1 MVLERSAVVLS
12 EARIRLPTMRIAEH
26 AVGEVRLRPAHRP
39 SMRQLKIAIAGAGIA
54 GLTAARALQTFG
66 FRPIVYEQAASLGE
80 VGAGLTVSPN
90 ATHVLNALGMEGV
103 LERLGMRPNRG
114 GVKHWQTGELMV
126 EISRGNEMLEKYG
139 AAYYQIHRADLH
151 RELADL
157 VVTTDPDAIRPGH
170 AFRSVEEHNGALT
183 IHFENGTTASA
194 DVLIGADGV
203 RSRVRAALFGEQ
215 TPRFTGYVAY
225 RGLVPMANLP
235 DGVVDP
241 TSCLSTGPGRSF
253 TRYLV
258 RGGTLVNFVGLTE
271 RDDWRE
277 EGWSIR
283 ATVEEMLRE
292 YEGWYEDVRTII
304 RSAPPEGLFKW
315 ALFDREP
322 LPNWTRGAV
331 TLIGDAAHP
340 MLPFLGQGAAMG
352 IEDGM
357 VIGRAFSAAD
367 SIGEALRRY
376 QEARLPRANW
386 VMLESRKTALNY
398 HSGREENFRPGKHVS
413 AESLGLM
420 AYNPAAV
427 PV

>member
-26 AVGEVRLRPAHRP
+26 AVREVSLRPAHRP

-90 ATHVLNALGMEGV
+90 ATHVLNALGLEGV

-183 IHFENGTTASA
+183 IHFENGTMASA

-420 AYNPAAV
+420 SYNPAAV

>member
-183 IHFENGTTASA
+183 IHFENGTMASA

-357 VIGRAFSAAD
+357 VISRAFSAAD

-420 AYNPAAV
+420 SYNPAAV

>member
-183 IHFENGTTASA
+183 IHFENGTMASA

-258 RGGTLVNFVGLTE
+258 RGGALVNFVGLTE

-420 AYNPAAV
+420 SYNPAAV

>member
-1 MVLERSAVVLS
+1 MREL
-12 EARIRLPTMRIAEH
+12 RIA
-26 AVGEVRLRPAHRP
+26 
-39 SMRQLKIAIAGAGIA
+39 IIGAGIA
-54 GLTAARALQTFG
+54 GLVAARALQQFG
-66 FRPIVYEQAASLGE
+66 FRPTVYEQADALGE

-90 ATHVLNALGMEGV
+90 ATHVLNAIGLGDV
-103 LERLGMRPNRG
+103 LSRIGMRPDRG
-114 GVKHWQTGELMV
+114 GVKHWRTGEIMV

-139 AAYYQIHRADLH
+139 AAYYQVHRADLH
-151 RELADL
+151 GELARAVL
-157 VVTTDPDAIRPGH
+157 AADPAAIHTGH
-170 AFRSVEEHNGALT
+170 AFQDLDEHTGGVRLRFANGVQVET
-183 IHFENGTTASA
+183 
-194 DVLIGADGV
+194 DVVLGADGV
-203 RSRVRAALFGEQ
+203 RSRVRTRLFGAE
-215 TPRFTGYVAY
+215 TPRFTGYMAY
-225 RGLVPMANLP
+225 RGLVPFASLP
-235 DGVVDP
+235 AGVIEP

-258 RGGTLVNFVGLTE
+258 RGGDLVNFVGLTE

-283 ATVEEMLRE
+283 ATVKEMLDE
-292 YEGWYEDVRTII
+292 YADWYDDVRRII
-304 RSAPPEGLFKW
+304 AATPAGGLFKW

-322 LPNWTRGAV
+322 LPEWTRGRV

-357 VIGRAFSAAD
+357 VAARAFAAAD
-367 SIGEALRRY
+367 SIDGALRRY
-376 QEARLPRANW
+376 VEARLPRANW

-398 HSGREENFRPGKHVS
+398 HSGREENFRPGRHVS

-420 AYNPAAV
+420 SYNPAAI

>member
-1 MVLERSAVVLS
+1 
-12 EARIRLPTMRIAEH
+12 
-26 AVGEVRLRPAHRP
+26 
-39 SMRQLKIAIAGAGIA
+39 
-54 GLTAARALQTFG
+54 
-66 FRPIVYEQAASLGE
+66 
-80 VGAGLTVSPN
+80 
-90 ATHVLNALGMEGV
+90 
-103 LERLGMRPNRG
+103 
-114 GVKHWQTGELMV
+114 
-126 EISRGNEMLEKYG
+126 MLEKYG

-183 IHFENGTTASA
+183 IHFENGTMASA

>member
-1 MVLERSAVVLS
+1 
-12 EARIRLPTMRIAEH
+12 MRE
-26 AVGEVRLRPAHRP
+26 L
-39 SMRQLKIAIAGAGIA
+39 QIAIVGAGIA
-54 GLTAARALQTFG
+54 GLVAARALQQFG
-66 FRPIVYEQAASLGE
+66 FRPAVYEQAPVLGD

-90 ATHVLNALGMEGV
+90 ATHVLNAIGLEGV
-103 LERLGMRPNRG
+103 LSQIGMRPDRG
-114 GVKHWQTGELMV
+114 GVKHWKTGELMV
-126 EISRGNEMLEKYG
+126 EISRGSEMLEKYG
-139 AAYYQIHRADLH
+139 AAYYQVHRADLH

-157 VVTTDPDAIRPGH
+157 VVSHDPTAIRTGH
-170 AFRSVEEHNGALT
+170 AFIGLTQHAGGVSLKFGNGVEVQ
-183 IHFENGTTASA
+183 A
-194 DVLIGADGV
+194 DAVLGADGV
-203 RSRVRAALFGEQ
+203 RSVVRTQLFGADR
-215 TPRFTGYVAY
+215 PRFTGYMAY
-225 RGLVPMANLP
+225 RGLVPYADLP
-235 DGVVDP
+235 AGVVEP

-258 RGGTLVNFVGLTE
+258 RGGSLVNFVGLTE

-283 ATVEEMLRE
+283 ATVKEMLDE
-292 YEGWYEDVRTII
+292 YGDWYEGVRTII
-304 RSAPPEGLFKW
+304 AATPADGLFKW

-322 LPNWTRGAV
+322 LAEWTRGRV

-357 VIGRAFSAAD
+357 LIARAFAAAD
-367 SIGEALRRY
+367 SIDEALRRY
-376 QEARLPRANW
+376 VEARLPRANW
-386 VMLESRKTALNY
+386 VMTESRKTALNY
-398 HSGREENFRPGKHVS
+398 HSGRDENFRPGKHVS

>member
-1 MVLERSAVVLS
+1 MDH
-12 EARIRLPTMRIAEH
+12 LP
-26 AVGEVRLRPAHRP
+26 
-39 SMRQLKIAIAGAGIA
+39 IAIVGAGIA

-66 FRPIVYEQAASLGE
+66 FRPVVYEQAAEIGE

-90 ATHVLNALGMEGV
+90 ATHVLNAIGLDGV
-103 LERLGMRPNRG
+103 LERIGLRPDRG

-139 AAYYQIHRADLH
+139 AAYYQVHRADLH
-151 RELADL
+151 RELARL
-157 VVTTDPDAIRPGH
+157 VLETDPGAIRTGY
-170 AFRSVEEHNGALT
+170 AFKGLDQDASGVTL
-183 IHFENGTTASA
+183 HFENGSQARA
-194 DVLIGADGV
+194 DAVLGADGV
-203 RSRVRAALFGEQ
+203 RSRVRTQLFGAGR
-215 TPRFTGYVAY
+215 PRFTGYMAY
-225 RGLVPMANLP
+225 RGLVPFSALP
-235 DGVVDP
+235 SGVIEP

-253 TRYLV
+253 TRYLI

-283 ATVEEMLRE
+283 ATVQEMLDE
-292 YEGWYEDVRTII
+292 YAGWYEGVRSII
-304 RSAPPEGLFKW
+304 AATPPGGLFKW

-322 LPNWTRGAV
+322 LDEWTRGRV
-331 TLIGDAAHP
+331 SLIGDAAHP

-357 VIGRAFSAAD
+357 VVARAFAAAG
-367 SIGEALRRY
+367 SINEALRRY
-376 QEARLPRANW
+376 VEARLPRANW

-398 HSGREENFRPGKHVS
+398 HSGKSENFKPGKHVS

-420 AYNPAAV
+420 SYNPAAV

>member
-1 MVLERSAVVLS
+1 MSQL
-12 EARIRLPTMRIAEH
+12 RIAI
-26 AVGEVRLRPAHRP
+26 V
-39 SMRQLKIAIAGAGIA
+39 GAGIA
-54 GLTAARALQTFG
+54 GLVAARALQQFG
-66 FRPIVYEQAASLGE
+66 FRPVVYEQAQTLGE

-90 ATHVLNALGMEGV
+90 ATHVLNAIGLEGV
-103 LERLGMRPNRG
+103 LSRIGMRPDRG
-114 GVKHWQTGELMV
+114 GVRHWQTGELMV

-139 AAYYQIHRADLH
+139 AAYYQVHRADLH
-151 RELADL
+151 AELAGM
-157 VVTTDPDAIRPGH
+157 VAATDPTAIRTGH
-170 AFRSVEEHNGALT
+170 AFADLEQGAAGVTLHFANGVRA
-183 IHFENGTTASA
+183 EA
-194 DVLIGADGV
+194 DVVLGADGV
-203 RSRVRAALFGEQ
+203 RSQVRTRLFGADR
-215 TPRFTGYVAY
+215 PRFTGYVAY
-225 RGLVPMANLP
+225 RGLVPFANLP
-235 DGVVDP
+235 AGTIDP

-258 RGGTLVNFVGLTE
+258 RGGELVNFVGLTE

-283 ATVEEMLRE
+283 ATVKEMLEE
-292 YEGWYEDVRTII
+292 YADWYESVRAII
-304 RSAPPEGLFKW
+304 AATPPDGLFKW

-322 LPNWTRGAV
+322 LQEWTRGRV

-357 VIGRAFSAAD
+357 VVARAFAAAD
-367 SIGEALRRY
+367 SIDDALRRY
-376 QEARLPRANW
+376 VEARLPRANW

-398 HSGREENFRPGKHVS
+398 HSGRDENFRPGKHVS

-420 AYNPAAV
+420 SYNPAAV

>member
-1 MVLERSAVVLS
+1 MGHLN
-12 EARIRLPTMRIAEH
+12 
-26 AVGEVRLRPAHRP
+26 
-39 SMRQLKIAIAGAGIA
+39 IAIIGAGIA
-54 GLTAARALQTFG
+54 GLTAARALQLFG
-66 FRPIVYEQAASLGE
+66 FKPVVYEQAPALGD
-80 VGAGLTVSPN
+80 VGAGLTVTPN
-90 ATHVLNALGMEGV
+90 ATHVLNALGLEGT
-103 LERLGMRPNRG
+103 LERIGMRPDRG
-114 GVKHWQTGELMV
+114 GVKHWKSGELMV
-126 EISRGNEMLEKYG
+126 EITRGNEMREKYG
-139 AAYYQIHRADLH
+139 AAYYQVHRADLH

-157 VVTTDPDAIRPGH
+157 VVTTDDQAIRTHH
-170 AFRSVEEHNGALT
+170 AFKGLEQRADGVTL
-183 IHFENGTTASA
+183 HFENGSSVQA
-194 DVLIGADGV
+194 DVVLGADGV
-203 RSRVRAALFGEQ
+203 RSRVREQLFGKDQ
-215 TPRFTGYVAY
+215 PRFTGYMAF
-225 RGLVPMANLP
+225 RGLVPFASLP
-235 DGVVDP
+235 PGVIEP

-258 RGGTLVNFVGLTE
+258 RGGSLVNFVGLTE

-283 ATVEEMLRE
+283 ATIKEMLDE
-292 YEGWYEDVRTII
+292 YAGWHDSVRTII
-304 RSAPPEGLFKW
+304 AATPAGGLFKW

-322 LPNWTRGAV
+322 LPDWTRGRV

-357 VIGRAFSAAD
+357 VVARAFAAASSVD
-367 SIGEALRRY
+367 DALKRY
-376 QEARLPRANW
+376 VDARLPRANW

-420 AYNPAAV
+420 SYNPAAV

>member
-1 MVLERSAVVLS
+1 MNKNN
-12 EARIRLPTMRIAEH
+12 M
-26 AVGEVRLRPAHRP
+26 
-39 SMRQLKIAIAGAGIA
+39 KIAIVGAGIA

-66 FRPIVYEQAASLGE
+66 FRPVVYEQAPALGE

-90 ATHVLNALGMEGV
+90 ATHVLNAIGLDGV
-103 LERLGMRPNRG
+103 LERIGMRPNRG

-139 AAYYQIHRADLH
+139 AAYFQVHRADLH
-151 RELADL
+151 QALANAVL
-157 VVTTDPDAIRPGH
+157 ASDPQAIHVGH
-170 AFRSVEEHNGALT
+170 ACKGLIEDKSGVML
-183 IHFENGTTASA
+183 HFENGAAAKA
-194 DVLIGADGV
+194 DVVLGADGV
-203 RSRVRAALFGEQ
+203 RSRVRTQLFGAGAA
-215 TPRFTGYVAY
+215 RFTGYMAY
-225 RGLVPMANLP
+225 RGLVPIGALP
-235 DGVVDP
+235 PGVIDP

-258 RGGTLVNFVGLTE
+258 RGGALVNFVGLTE

-283 ATVEEMLRE
+283 ATVKEMLDE
-292 YEGWYEDVRTII
+292 YAGWYEGVRSII
-304 RSAPPEGLFKW
+304 AATPPDGLFKW

-322 LPNWTRGAV
+322 LAEWTRGRV

-357 VIGRAFSAAD
+357 VIARAFAAAD
-367 SIGEALRRY
+367 SIDEALRRY
-376 QEARLPRANW
+376 VEARLPRANW

-398 HSGREENFRPGKHVS
+398 HSGRDENFRPGKHVS

-420 AYNPAAV
+420 SYNPALV

>member
-1 MVLERSAVVLS
+1 MGDL
-12 EARIRLPTMRIAEH
+12 
-26 AVGEVRLRPAHRP
+26 
-39 SMRQLKIAIAGAGIA
+39 QIAIIGAGIA
-54 GLTAARALQTFG
+54 GLVAARALQQFG
-66 FRPIVYEQAASLGE
+66 FRPVVYEQAPMLGE

-90 ATHVLNALGMEGV
+90 ATHVLNAIGLEGV
-103 LERLGMRPNRG
+103 LSRIGMRPDRG
-114 GVKHWQTGELMV
+114 GVKHWKTGELMV
-126 EISRGNEMLEKYG
+126 EISRGSEMLEKYG
-139 AAYYQIHRADLH
+139 AAYYQVHRADLH

-157 VVTTDPDAIRPGH
+157 VVSGDAEAIRTGH
-170 AFRSVEEHNGALT
+170 AFASLVQNSHGVTLKFA
-183 IHFENGTTASA
+183 NGTEARA
-194 DVLIGADGV
+194 DVVLGADGV
-203 RSRVRAALFGEQ
+203 RSAVRTQLFGADR
-215 TPRFTGYVAY
+215 PRFTGYMAY
-225 RGLVPMANLP
+225 RGLVPFASLP
-235 DGVVDP
+235 AGVVEP

-258 RGGTLVNFVGLTE
+258 RGGSIVNFVGLTE

-283 ATVEEMLRE
+283 ATVKEMLNE
-292 YEGWYEDVRTII
+292 YSGWYEGVRTII
-304 RSAPPEGLFKW
+304 AATPPDGLFKW

-322 LPNWTRGAV
+322 LAEWTRGRV

-357 VIGRAFSAAD
+357 VIARAFAAAG
-367 SIGEALRRY
+367 SIDEALRRY
-376 QEARLPRANW
+376 VEARLPRANW
-386 VMLESRKTALNY
+386 VLTESRKTALNY
-398 HSGREENFRPGKHVS
+398 HSGRDDNFRPGKHVS

>member
-1 MVLERSAVVLS
+1 MVSL
-12 EARIRLPTMRIAEH
+12 RIAI
-26 AVGEVRLRPAHRP
+26 V
-39 SMRQLKIAIAGAGIA
+39 GAGIA

-66 FRPIVYEQAASLGE
+66 FRPVVYEQASALGE
-80 VGAGLTVSPN
+80 VGAGLTLSPN
-90 ATHVLNALGMEGV
+90 ATHVLNAIGLEGT
-103 LERLGMRPNRG
+103 LARIGMRPDRG

-126 EISRGNEMLEKYG
+126 EISRGDEMLRKYG
-139 AAYYQIHRADLH
+139 APYYQVHRADLH

-157 VVTTDPDAIRPGH
+157 VVTEDPTAIRTGH
-170 AFRSVEEHNGALT
+170 AFRALHDDGRVVT
-183 IHFENGTTASA
+183 LQFENGVTIEA
-194 DVLIGADGV
+194 DVVLAADGV
-203 RSRVRAALFGEQ
+203 RSRIRTALFGAE

-225 RGLVPMANLP
+225 RGLVPFASLP
-235 DGVVDP
+235 AGVIEP
-241 TSCLSTGPGRSF
+241 TSCLSTGPARSF

-258 RGGTLVNFVGLTE
+258 RGGSLVNFVGLTE

-283 ATVEEMLRE
+283 ATIEEMLDE
-292 YEGWYEDVRTII
+292 YTGWYEGVRTII
-304 RSAPPEGLFKW
+304 RATPAGQLFKW

-322 LPNWTRGAV
+322 LPEWTRGRV

-357 VIGRAFSAAD
+357 VVARAFAAAD
-367 SIGEALRRY
+367 SLDEALRRY
-376 QEARLPRANW
+376 VEARLPRANW
-386 VMLESRKTALNY
+386 VMQESRQTARNY

>member
-26 AVGEVRLRPAHRP
+26 AVREVSLRPAHRP

-170 AFRSVEEHNGALT
+170 AFRSVEERGGGLT

-283 ATVEEMLRE
+283 ATAEEMLRE

-420 AYNPAAV
+420 SYNPAAV

>member
-1 MVLERSAVVLS
+1 
-12 EARIRLPTMRIAEH
+12 MRE
-26 AVGEVRLRPAHRP
+26 L
-39 SMRQLKIAIAGAGIA
+39 QIAIVGAGIA
-54 GLTAARALQTFG
+54 GLVAARALQQFG
-66 FRPIVYEQAASLGE
+66 FRPVVYEQAPVLGD

-90 ATHVLNALGMEGV
+90 ATHVLNAIGLEGV
-103 LERLGMRPNRG
+103 LSRIGMRPDRG
-114 GVKHWQTGELMV
+114 GVKHWKTGELMV
-126 EISRGNEMLEKYG
+126 EISRGREMLEKYG
-139 AAYYQIHRADLH
+139 AAYYQVHRADLH

-157 VVTTDPDAIRPGH
+157 VVSHDPTAIRTGH
-170 AFRSVEEHNGALT
+170 AFVGLVQNSAGVSLKFGNGVEVR
-183 IHFENGTTASA
+183 A
-194 DVLIGADGV
+194 DAVLGADGV
-203 RSRVRAALFGEQ
+203 RSVVRTQLFGVDR
-215 TPRFTGYVAY
+215 PRFTGYMAY
-225 RGLVPMANLP
+225 RGLVPYADLP
-235 DGVVDP
+235 AGVVEP

-258 RGGTLVNFVGLTE
+258 RGGSLVNFVGLTE

-283 ATVEEMLRE
+283 ATVKEMLEE
-292 YEGWYEDVRTII
+292 YGDWYQGVRTII
-304 RSAPPEGLFKW
+304 AATPADGLFKW

-322 LPNWTRGAV
+322 LSEWTRGRV

-357 VIGRAFSAAD
+357 LIARAFAAAG
-367 SIGEALRRY
+367 SIDEALRRY
-376 QEARLPRANW
+376 VEARLPRANW
-386 VMLESRKTALNY
+386 VMTESRKTALNY
-398 HSGREENFRPGKHVS
+398 HSGRDENFRPGKHVS